1 MTEATATIEVTEQG
15 LALKGDFVYETVPD
29 LVRVGEAGLKK
40 HTANDI
46 IINCSDVNRMDSAGV
61 SLLLEWTRFVS
72 DSNKS
77 IKLEA
82 FPAQAK
88 SLIETLKLNELFKFV

>member
-1 MTEATATIEVTEQG
+1 MTAVIETTEQG

-29 LVRVGEAGLKK
+29 LVQVGEAALKDSS
-40 HTANDI
+40 ASEL
-46 IINCSDVNRMDSAGV
+46 IINCSEVNRMDSAGV
-61 SLLLEWTRFVS
+61 SLLLEWMRVGS
-72 DSNKS
+72 ESNQS

-88 SLIETLKLNELFKFV
+88 SLLETLKLNELFKFV